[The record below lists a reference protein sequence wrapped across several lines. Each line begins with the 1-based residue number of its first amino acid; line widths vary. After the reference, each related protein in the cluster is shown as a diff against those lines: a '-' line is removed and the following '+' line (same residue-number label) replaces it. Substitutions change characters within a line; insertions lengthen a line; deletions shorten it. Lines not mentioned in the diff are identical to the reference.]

1 MAEEVELVRQLPYQN
16 LLTKSESKSNL
27 INPFKLDDK

>member
-16 LLTKSESKSNL
+16 LLTKSEPKSNL